1 MRRGALER
9 GAPRWAR
16 PALAAAA
23 AVCVAAGP
31 AIAADHGGRA
41 RAAQAGEPVVVHDGH
56 EPRVGMADL
65 TRVQL
70 GRASDGRLRGALTLA
85 AAWKTADLLAPA
97 STPPPAPPGSLC
109 LRLWT
114 VSPTRGAPPD
124 FLACLASD
132 GRGRRLEGTVWRE
145 GEEGLERVAEAA
157 VARSS
162 DRTVTIRF
170 AQSSVGRPDRIRF
183 AGEATRPGC
192 PRTSCIDTAPDAPRT
207 ATLALRSPASSQ
219 E

>member
-1 MRRGALER
+1 MRPGALER

-23 AVCVAAGP
+23 VACAAAVPAA
-31 AIAADHGGRA
+31 AADHGARA
-41 RAAQAGEPVVVHDGH
+41 RAAQAGEPVVVREGH
-56 EPRVGMADL
+56 EARVGMADL

-70 GRASDGRLRGALTLA
+70 GRAADGRLRGALTLA

-97 STPPPAPPGSLC
+97 GTAPPAPPGSVC

-114 VSPTRGAPPD
+114 VSPTRGAPAD
-124 FLACLASD
+124 YLACVTSD
-132 GRGRRLEGTVWRE
+132 ARGRHLKGTVWRE
-145 GEEGLERVAEAA
+145 GEEGLQRVADA
-157 VARSS
+157 VVTRSS
-162 DRTVTIRF
+162 ARTVTIRF

-192 PRTSCIDTAPDAPRT
+192 PRTSCIDTAPDAPGT
-207 ATLALRSPASSQ
+207 ATLALRSRASSQ